1 MKTQRFP
8 TRSDAERYLA
18 AQGYRF
24 QGAPSRWRKPLPG
37 RVLYAAVVQRGHAAI
52 VVFTD
57 PKDAPQA

>member
-37 RVLYAAVVQRGHAAI
+37 RVVYAAVVQRGQAAV

-57 PKDAPQA
+57 QKDAPKT